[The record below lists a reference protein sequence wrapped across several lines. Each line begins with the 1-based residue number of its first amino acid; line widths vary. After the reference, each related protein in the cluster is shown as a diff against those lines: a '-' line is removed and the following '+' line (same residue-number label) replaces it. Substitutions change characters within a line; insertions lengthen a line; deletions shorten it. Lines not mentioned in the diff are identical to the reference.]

1 MKKVT
6 VYYGV
11 PAAWV
16 HISGDDAPDFLQSQ
30 FSNDIRNSQDR
41 EVTYGLWLNRKGR
54 VIADSF
60 LLRGDGNA
68 YRAVSYFSRASD
80 LVAKL
85 DENIIADDV
94 VLANHTEKAGLI
106 SWWGGGAE
114 DLLKAFGWE
123 NPAKGTYVETA
134 LGPVFRGRRSREAN
148 FDLVASKDRV
158 PEFVDLLGRQSNS
171 LSICRATEESLFGSR
186 IKAGIPAV
194 PQDIGP
200 DDLPQEGSLEGDA
213 VSFTKGCYLGQEVM
227 ARLQSMGRRR
237 RGLFMVNCRLEDLP
251 DNVPCKLFRGKEA
264 VGDLRSVG
272 TFDGGVLGHALLKL
286 DAIKGADA
294 FSFTPDGPQGVT
306 LPCR

>member
-1 MKKVT
+1 MKEVA

-16 HISGDDAPDFLQSQ
+16 EISGDDAPDFLQSQ
-30 FSNDIRNSQDR
+30 FSNDIRNSRDR

-68 YRAVSYFSRASD
+68 YRAVSYFSRACD

-85 DENIIADDV
+85 NENIIADDV
-94 VLANHTEKAGLI
+94 VLANHTVNAGLI
-106 SWWGGGAE
+106 SWWGEGAE

-123 NPAKGTYVETA
+123 NPGPGTYVETA
-134 LGPVFRGRRSREAN
+134 WGPVFRGRRSREAN
-148 FDLVASKDRV
+148 FDLVASSDRA
-158 PEFVDLLGRQSNS
+158 PEFVDLLNGQRHS
-171 LSICRATEESLFGSR
+171 LSICRATEESLVGSR

-200 DDLPQEGSLEGDA
+200 GDLPQEGGLEGDA

-227 ARLQSMGRRR
+227 ARLKSVGRRR
-237 RGLFMVNCRLEDLP
+237 RGLFLVNCRLEDLP
-251 DNVPCKLFRGKEA
+251 GKVPCNLFRGKVA
-264 VGDLRSVG
+264 VGDLRTVG

-286 DAIKGADA
+286 DAVKGADA
-294 FSFTPDGPQGVT
+294 FSFTPEGPQGVT
-306 LPCR
+306 LPCQ